1 MTLNIGDKAPSFVLK
16 DSDLNEVDLTSFQ
29 GSNVLLLFFPLA
41 FTGVCTTELCQ
52 MRDDISEY
60 NNMNAKVLAI
70 SVDSPFTLAK
80 FKSLNELN
88 FPVLSDFN
96 KEVSR
101 SYHALYEEF
110 VHGLKGVSKRA
121 AFVIDGQGT
130 IKYAE
135 VLENA
140 GNLPN
145 FEAVR
150 GALADLK

>member
-1 MTLNIGDKAPSFVLK
+1 MNLTIGDKAPTFVLK
-16 DSDLNEVDLTSFQ
+16 DTKLQDVDLTSYLGQ
-29 GSNVLLLFFPLA
+29 NVVILFFPLA

-52 MRDDISEY
+52 TRDDIAKY
-60 NNMNAKVLAI
+60 NSTDAQVLAI

-80 FKSLNELN
+80 FKEDNKLN
-88 FPVLSDFN
+88 FPLLSDFN

-101 SYHALYEEF
+101 AYHALYEEF
-110 VHGLKGVSKRA
+110 VAGMKGVSKRA
-121 AFVIDGQGT
+121 AFVIDKAGT

-145 FEAVR
+145 FEAIHKSLSQ
-150 GALADLK
+150 A